1 MFDYFKGCN
10 FYAKSLKL
18 FRWAKNLAT
27 ISYNRVFI
35 YKHLRGW
42 CNGVNNQNASIGNNQ
57 YNQLESSSNVQD
69 GMSLNY
75 MFFILLKR
83 WWVIAL
89 VSFITTAI
97 AATYSIYFITPI
109 YSSTASMYVY
119 RRTANNGLIND
130 DIAAL
135 TASSQLINDISVLVR
150 SRLITEKVVEK
161 LGLEDKFTYK
171 DIEKKINA
179 SSFKQT
185 RVISITVEDPD
196 KDLAALL
203 ANTVAEVFEEEFPKL
218 LTNNQ
223 GLDQMVEYVNMIGRA
238 DPGKSPI
245 KPNKTM
251 NVAIAMFLG
260 IMLSVGIIFLI
271 EYFDDT
277 VKSPESI
284 QMQFGINIL
293 GVIPVFNEE

>member
-1 MFDYFKGCN
+1 
-10 FYAKSLKL
+10 
-18 FRWAKNLAT
+18 
-27 ISYNRVFI
+27 
-35 YKHLRGW
+35 
-42 CNGVNNQNASIGNNQ
+42 
-57 YNQLESSSNVQD
+57 
-69 GMSLNY
+69 